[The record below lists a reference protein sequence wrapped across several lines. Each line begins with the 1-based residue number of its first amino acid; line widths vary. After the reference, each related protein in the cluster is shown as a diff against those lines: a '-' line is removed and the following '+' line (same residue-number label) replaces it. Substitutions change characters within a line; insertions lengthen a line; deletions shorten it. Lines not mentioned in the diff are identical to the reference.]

1 MFKCSIDIPSILQNI
16 PTSVSKIEISFSM
29 VHLALAV
36 SKPGQSFGLAIL
48 VDFMSIVLKFIISQP
63 AQLQIIILWV
73 TFNYLILSYITRIM
87 ASSINFYIVI
97 TAFISY
103 LCLLQAL
110 LHLSLSS
117 CLLRA
122 IVFIKFY
129 WATLQNA
136 TGHVFFWLDISC
148 CHIF

>member
-48 VDFMSIVLKFIISQP
+48 VDFMSIVLKFVISQP
-63 AQLQIIILWV
+63 AQLQTIILWV
-73 TFNYLILSYITRIM
+73 TFNFLIYLTSQGLWLPQSILLQHLSG
-87 ASSINFYIVI
+87 
-97 TAFISY
+97 Y

-136 TGHVFFWLDISC
+136 TGHVFCWLDVSC